1 MPGASL
7 TEMRTAVQQLYDP
20 ESRPEMVKSG
30 LAYIGAPAILAKV
43 GILNGSAEKV
53 VDHVAA
59 MSTVAGLKKEVAEGY
74 QIAAPYIA
82 KARDPDGRK
91 ALVQEVASAKLVQD
105 GKSMLDERVLK
116 PLGDKVSAGKE
127 YAAPYVASVKEK
139 SAPYV
144 EKLESEYKKIRRS
157 ERVEAMVSAFHEA
170 REHPAEKVG
179 ELRSMAVDLI
189 KYENLRSYRDHV
201 MSAEFQADTAR
212 LLKHDL
218 PELAKRGAETVKTKA
233 TMLATELDAY
243 KAQAKLTASAMY
255 EEKVPSKEE
264 LKAMGEKV
272 KATTLTLVA
281 ELQAVLAEE
290 ISSGVTTAKADGFS
304 LNDVLD
310 RLKRVY
316 GVVDT
321 IVITP
326 LLTSAKGAGVDAP
339 PPADDEDAGDDDL
352 AAPTPS
358 KAAMLDDRPLPP
370 PVGSVASSVADD
382 DDMQSACEVAA
393 EAVDME
399 DA

>member
-1 MPGASL
+1 
-7 TEMRTAVQQLYDP
+7 
-20 ESRPEMVKSG
+20 
-30 LAYIGAPAILAKV
+30 
-43 GILNGSAEKV
+43 
-53 VDHVAA
+53 
-59 MSTVAGLKKEVAEGY
+59 
-74 QIAAPYIA
+74 
-82 KARDPDGRK
+82 
-91 ALVQEVASAKLVQD
+91 
-105 GKSMLDERVLK
+105 
-116 PLGDKVSAGKE
+116 
-127 YAAPYVASVKEK
+127 
-139 SAPYV
+139 
-144 EKLESEYKKIRRS
+144 
-157 ERVEAMVSAFHEA
+157 
-170 REHPAEKVG
+170 
-179 ELRSMAVDLI
+179 
-189 KYENLRSYRDHV
+189 
-201 MSAEFQADTAR
+201 
-212 LLKHDL
+212 
-218 PELAKRGAETVKTKA
+218 
-233 TMLATELDAY
+233 
-243 KAQAKLTASAMY
+243 MY

>member
-1 MPGASL
+1 MPALSV
-7 TEMRTAVQQLYDP
+7 TDVRTTVQQLYDP
-20 ESRPEMVKSG
+20 QSRPEVVKSG
-30 LAYIGAPAILAKV
+30 LAYVGATAILAKV

-59 MSTVAGLKKEVAEGY
+59 MTTVAGLKKEVAEGY

-82 KARDPDGRK
+82 KARDADGRK
-91 ALVQEVASAKLVQD
+91 ELVQEVASAKLVQD
-105 GKSMLDERVLK
+105 VLK
-116 PLGDKVSAGKE
+116 PLGDKVNAGKE

-144 EKLESEYKKIRRS
+144 EKLEVEYKKIRRS

-233 TMLATELDAY
+233 TVLATELDAY
-243 KAQAKLTASAMY
+243 KAQAKLAASTMY

-290 ISSGVTTAKADGFS
+290 IASGVSVAKADGFS
-304 LNDVLD
+304 VTDVLD

-316 GVVDT
+316 GVVET

-326 LLTSAKGAGVDAP
+326 LVTSAKGVGADAP
-339 PPADDEDAGDDDL
+339 AADDSADDS
-352 AAPTPS
+352 AVSAPTGS
-358 KAAMLDDRPLPP
+358 KPVTLDERPIA

-382 DDMQSACEVAA
+382 DDMQSACETVA